1 VTEQSPVLKKSQPE
15 TKITEVMSL
24 VAKKWSEM
32 TEKDKQPYVKLSEAD
47 KVRLEKQLDEK
58 KKKGFFTLNDKSKS
72 TDPANA
78 KLFKKR
84 KSTESDNEE
93 ESKELKPKRACS
105 SYIFFATEH
114 TAQLKK

>member
-1 VTEQSPVLKKSQPE
+1 
-15 TKITEVMSL
+15 
-24 VAKKWSEM
+24 M

-93 ESKELKPKRACS
+93 ESKELKPKL
-105 SYIFFATEH
+105 H
-114 TAQLKK
+114 GKKELS